1 MVRPRERSY
10 RMPSFMKRVFLPRH
24 FLASGLLLLILA
36 SLYVFF
42 EAQRLQQELLRQ
54 TEDKGTALAKA
65 METSVKNAIVGN
77 ALLEDL
83 IRQRLVDNARLID
96 QLLMSRHVDQ
106 ALLTEIGVMNRLQKI
121 DLLDEQGRPWKL
133 AALPTVIGGKKTPD
147 VTFQP
152 DRPTISYAWGKRWR
166 LPTEKADERTGE
178 PPLGVKNK
186 EFWKGSPF
194 GVAVS
199 ARSFPGIIAIH
210 ANADYIFNFEKEIGV
225 QTQIEDLGRQSD
237 SEFVAF
243 LDSDLNVVAHTDRRR
258 IGQQEK
264 EPLVLKAKVD
274 RQLFSQIVDGGGGK
288 RYLEVVQPIALDESN
303 LGFLKIGL
311 SLGSMEIAWRNS
323 LRAIVIL
330 SLAIVAAGILGMAA
344 IFHNQNTHLME
355 VRALEAKVEHRER
368 LSALGNLAAT
378 VAHEVRNPLNAIS
391 MGLQRL
397 KVEFQPEDDPE
408 DYSRLTE
415 LMLGE
420 VHRLNSIVEQF
431 LSLARPVEIKAEAL
445 PVQEILKELAAL
457 EDSHARQSN
466 VRIQVVA
473 SPNLPPLK
481 ADPSH
486 LTQVLLNLMLNGFQA
501 MPHGGTLTLEAK
513 TLNSNVLIA
522 VTDTGTGIAPENLS
536 RIFEPYFTTKAKG
549 TGLGLAISRRII
561 EAHGGTIIAVNQASG
576 GCRFEISL
584 PLKGAEA

>member
-1 MVRPRERSY
+1 
-10 RMPSFMKRVFLPRH
+10 MKKVFLPRH

-36 SLYVFF
+36 ALYVFF

-96 QLLMSRHVDQ
+96 QLLLSRHVDQ
-106 ALLTEIGVMNRLQKI
+106 ALLKEISAMNRLQRI
-121 DLLDEQGRPWKL
+121 DLLDQQGRPWKL
-133 AALPTVIGGKKTPD
+133 AALPTVIARKKAREETS
-147 VTFQP
+147 QP
-152 DRPTISYAWGKRWR
+152 HRQTISYAWGKRWR
-166 LPTEKADERTGE
+166 LPTEKAEEKTVE
-178 PPLGVKNK
+178 PPPGFKDK
-186 EFWKGSPF
+186 EFWKGSAF
-194 GVAVS
+194 GVAVG

-210 ANADYIFNFEKEIGV
+210 ANADYIFNFEKAIGV

-237 SEFVAF
+237 SEFVSF

-274 RQLFSQIVDGGGGK
+274 RRLFSQIVDAGGGK
-288 RYLEVVQPIALDESN
+288 RYLEVVKPVALDESN

-311 SLGSMEIAWRNS
+311 SLGSMEVAWRNS

-330 SLAIVAAGILGMAA
+330 AVAIVAAGILGMAA
-344 IFHNQNTHLME
+344 IFHNQHLHLQE
-355 VRALEAKVEHRER
+355 VKALEIEVLHRER
-368 LSALGNLAAT
+368 LSALGNLAAA

-397 KVEFQPEDDPE
+397 KSEFQPTEDPGQ
-408 DYSRLTE
+408 YSRLTE

-431 LSLARPVEIKAEAL
+431 LSLARPVKIKAEAL
-445 PVQEILKELAAL
+445 PLQEILKELAAL
-457 EDSHARQSN
+457 EESHAKQSN
-466 VRIQVVA
+466 VRIQVIA
-473 SPNLPPLK
+473 APNLPALK

-486 LTQVLLNLMLNGFQA
+486 LTQVLLHLMLNGLQA
-501 MPHGGTLTLEAK
+501 MPEGGTLTLEAK
-513 TLNSNVLIA
+513 TSISNFLIA

-536 RIFEPYFTTKAKG
+536 RIFEPYFTTKAQG
-549 TGLGLAISRRII
+549 SGLGLAISRWII
-561 EAHGGTIIAVNQASG
+561 EAHGGTITAANESGG
-576 GCRFEISL
+576 GCRVEISL
-584 PLKGAEA
+584 PLNGAEV

>member
-1 MVRPRERSY
+1 MLSTMR
-10 RMPSFMKRVFLPRH
+10 RVFLPRH

-36 SLYVFF
+36 SLYVFI

-96 QLLMSRHVDQ
+96 QLLLSRHVDQ
-106 ALLTEIGVMNRLQKI
+106 TLLKEISAMNRLQKI

-133 AALPTVIGGKKTPD
+133 AALPTVIALKKTRGE
-147 VTFQP
+147 TLQP
-152 DRPTISYAWGKRWR
+152 PRQTISYAWGKRWR
-166 LPTEKADERTGE
+166 LPTEKAEEMSGE
-178 PPLGVKNK
+178 PPPGIKDK
-186 EFWKGSPF
+186 EFWKGSAF
-194 GVAVS
+194 GVAVG

-210 ANADYIFNFEKEIGV
+210 ANADYIFNFEKAIGV
-225 QTQIEDLGRQSD
+225 QSQIEDLGRQSD
-237 SEFVAF
+237 SEFVSF
-243 LDSDLNVVAHTDRRR
+243 LDSDLNVIAHTDRRR

-274 RQLFSQIVDGGGGK
+274 RRLFSQIVESGGGK
-288 RYLEVVQPIALDESN
+288 RYLEVVKPIALDESN

-311 SLGSMEIAWRNS
+311 SLGSMEVAWRNS

-330 SLAIVAAGILGMAA
+330 SIAIVAAGILGMAA
-344 IFHNQNTHLME
+344 IFHNQHSHLQE
-355 VRALEAKVEHRER
+355 VKALEIEVLHRER
-368 LSALGNLAAT
+368 LSALGNMAAT

-397 KVEFQPEDDPE
+397 KAEFQPTDDR
-408 DYSRLTE
+408 DQYARLTE

-431 LSLARPVEIKAEAL
+431 LSLARPLEIKPEAFF
-445 PVQEILKELAAL
+445 VQDLLHELATL
-457 EDSHARQSN
+457 VEDEAQQSK
-466 VRIQVVA
+466 VQFRVVA
-473 SPNLPPLK
+473 PLTLPPLK
-481 ADPSH
+481 ADREYLRQS
-486 LTQVLLNLMLNGFQA
+486 LLNLILNSLQA
-501 MPHGGTLTLEAK
+501 MPEGGTLTLEAK
-513 TLNSNVLIA
+513 TSNGNFLIS
-522 VTDTGTGIAPENLS
+522 VTDTGIGIALEHRS

-549 TGLGLAISRRII
+549 SGLGLAITRRIV
-561 EAHGGTIIAVNQASG
+561 EVHGGTVTVTNEKDG
-576 GCRFEISL
+576 GCRFLISL
-584 PLKGAEA
+584 PMNGVEV

>member
-1 MVRPRERSY
+1 
-10 RMPSFMKRVFLPRH
+10 MKRVFLPRH

-106 ALLTEIGVMNRLQKI
+106 ALLKEISAMNRLQKI

-166 LPTEKADERTGE
+166 LPTEKADEKTGE

-194 GVAVS
+194 GVAVG

-355 VRALEAKVEHRER
+355 VRALEAEVEHRER

-486 LTQVLLNLMLNGFQA
+486 LTQVLLNLMLNGLQA

-513 TLNSNVLIA
+513 TSNSNFLIA
-522 VTDTGTGIAPENLS
+522 VTDT
-536 RIFEPYFTTKAKG
+536 EPG
-549 TGLGLAISRRII
+549 SRRKICRASSNPTSRPKQRAPDWGWRSHAGSLKLTA
-561 EAHGGTIIAVNQASG
+561 ERSLLRPMNQAAGAVSRFP
-576 GCRFEISL
+576 CRS
-584 PLKGAEA
+584 KARRRR